1 VTVSINTVT
10 RLDVTLEIGAMGD
23 NVTVRAEA
31 PALQTDTA
39 EVHSNLL
46 GQDLTNLPV
55 PLGGNYQQ
63 VYRMLPGFAP
73 PFNSHSIPTNPARSL
88 EFSVNGTSD
97 DQNNTRIDGVSTA
110 NIQLPHVVSYIP
122 TLESIQEVNVVTG
135 SFDAEQGLAGGAA
148 INVQTRS
155 GANAMHGSG
164 FEYFTNQDL
173 KAWPMRFDD
182 AALNTGPKPQAS
194 YNEFG
199 GTVGGPIKKNKAFY
213 FVSYESIRDHRT
225 VDNTVTVPLPAMLR
239 GDLSL
244 SPTPVYDPLTG
255 NPDGTGRSQFQV
267 FPGDPNYALCNTAT
281 NPSCLNIIPGARM
294 DPIAS
299 KIASYFPANNL
310 NRERDNY
317 FVSAPFSFDRHQVD
331 SRVDYNVNEKF
342 NLAGTFGLLHYQTNT
357 PTVFGDSA
365 VGTPIGGTSNPGHG
379 HGNTYRVTVMGTYIF
394 SPTFF
399 MDAHYGYAKQG
410 TNSEQPG
417 LGQDIGR
424 DVLGIPGTNG
434 TRNFESGWPEFDF
447 EDFDTIGVDTN
458 FMPYYRHDPQSQ
470 YVVNFNTIK
479 ARHNIRFGAD
489 IYDMA
494 LNQTQAEF
502 ISGGFGAQGGFGFDR
517 GITERCEALNAAGKC
532 GQTSSGSRYNSV
544 AAFLIGQASSAG
556 RTLQVPDVYHLKS
569 RLYSTYIRDRWTP
582 SDKLTI
588 DYGTRWE
595 YFPVPTRPDRGIEF
609 YDVNTNQV
617 LLCGVGSIPDDCG
630 IKTSKTRF
638 GPRVGAAYRFS
649 DKWVARAGYG
659 LTNDPYEAL
668 ELIRANYP
676 LLLQVKLESPNKFT
690 PAASLS
696 QGIPAVQVPAEGNGV
711 LDIPSDYA
719 WQGYPK
725 DLNRGYIQSWNVTV
739 QRELPWS
746 FTGQVGY
753 VATRTT
759 RQLGL
764 LDINAGQVIG
774 AGDDGKPLLTQFG
787 RTASTV
793 LLQPIGNGKY
803 DSLQVQLQRRFVD
816 GLSLGVSYTLGR
828 ALSPNE
834 NSSALVSDHGT
845 SALAYFDRNLAP
857 TSTDRR
863 HNLGI
868 TNVWQIPVG
877 KGRRWLSD
885 GGVISAILGGWQVNN
900 MISIMSGTPFTVESD
915 DTSLNLPGSVQ
926 TADQVKEAQKLGGVG
941 RGTPYYDPTAFAEVT
956 QARFGNTGYYL
967 LRGPGLFNWDF
978 GLTREIA
985 VTNDFRV
992 QLRIES
998 FNFTNTPH
1006 LANPDNNV
1014 SDGSDFMTITDVQ
1027 DLGRE
1032 GIDERQFRL
1041 GIRIVF

>member
-1 VTVSINTVT
+1 
-10 RLDVTLEIGAMGD
+10 
-23 NVTVRAEA
+23 
-31 PALQTDTA
+31 
-39 EVHSNLL
+39 
-46 GQDLTNLPV
+46 
-55 PLGGNYQQ
+55 
-63 VYRMLPGFAP
+63 
-73 PFNSHSIPTNPARSL
+73 
-88 EFSVNGTSD
+88 
-97 DQNNTRIDGVSTA
+97 
-110 NIQLPHVVSYIP
+110 
-122 TLESIQEVNVVTG
+122 
-135 SFDAEQGLAGGAA
+135 
-148 INVQTRS
+148 
-155 GANAMHGSG
+155 
-164 FEYFTNQDL
+164 
-173 KAWPMRFDD
+173 
-182 AALNTGPKPQAS
+182 
-194 YNEFG
+194 
-199 GTVGGPIKKNKAFY
+199 
-213 FVSYESIRDHRT
+213 
-225 VDNTVTVPLPAMLR
+225 
-239 GDLSL
+239 
-244 SPTPVYDPLTG
+244 
-255 NPDGTGRSQFQV
+255 
-267 FPGDPNYALCNTAT
+267 
-281 NPSCLNIIPGARM
+281 
-294 DPIAS
+294 
-299 KIASYFPANNL
+299 
-310 NRERDNY
+310 
-317 FVSAPFSFDRHQVD
+317 
-331 SRVDYNVNEKF
+331 
-342 NLAGTFGLLHYQTNT
+342 
-357 PTVFGDSA
+357 
-365 VGTPIGGTSNPGHG
+365 
-379 HGNTYRVTVMGTYIF
+379 
-394 SPTFF
+394 
-399 MDAHYGYAKQG
+399 
-410 TNSEQPG
+410 
-417 LGQDIGR
+417 
-424 DVLGIPGTNG
+424 
-434 TRNFESGWPEFDF
+434 
-447 EDFDTIGVDTN
+447 
-458 FMPYYRHDPQSQ
+458 
-470 YVVNFNTIK
+470 
-479 ARHNIRFGAD
+479 
-489 IYDMA
+489 
-494 LNQTQAEF
+494 
-502 ISGGFGAQGGFGFDR
+502 
-517 GITERCEALNAAGKC
+517 
-532 GQTSSGSRYNSV
+532 
-544 AAFLIGQASSAG
+544 
-556 RTLQVPDVYHLKS
+556 
-569 RLYSTYIRDRWTP
+569 
-582 SDKLTI
+582 
-588 DYGTRWE
+588 
-595 YFPVPTRPDRGIEF
+595 
-609 YDVNTNQV
+609 
-617 LLCGVGSIPDDCG
+617 
-630 IKTSKTRF
+630 
-638 GPRVGAAYRFS
+638 
-649 DKWVARAGYG
+649 